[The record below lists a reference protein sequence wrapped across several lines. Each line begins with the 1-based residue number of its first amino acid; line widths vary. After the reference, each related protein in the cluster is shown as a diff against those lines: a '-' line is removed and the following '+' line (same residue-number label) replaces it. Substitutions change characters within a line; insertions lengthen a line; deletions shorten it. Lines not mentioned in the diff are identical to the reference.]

1 MLGEELGPGCRGAP
15 LPAGHDQSIL
25 SLRLGADAGMTLEPR
40 KLPIFPLNTV
50 LFPDASL
57 PLQIFE
63 ERYKLMMAHCLEG
76 DSKFGIVLIRQGEE
90 VGGPAEP
97 YLVGTTAQIVQ
108 VNRVR
113 GGRMFISV
121 TGRQRF
127 RISEITQRRPYMAAL
142 VQPLEE
148 EADPS
153 LPPSEM
159 DAVRDAFTA
168 YYRLLVGIRGG
179 WARSARMPSEPGRL
193 SYFIAGMLQI
203 TPREKQELL
212 EQPSPS
218 RRLEAELDLLR
229 NETEE
234 LRPRV
239 SAELRKGVSRQ

>member
-1 MLGEELGPGCRGAP
+1 
-15 LPAGHDQSIL
+15 
-25 SLRLGADAGMTLEPR
+25 MTLEPR
-40 KLPIFPLNTV
+40 NLPIFPLNTV
-50 LFPDASL
+50 LFPGASL

-76 DSKFGIVLIRQGEE
+76 DSRFGVVLIREGAE

-97 YLVGTTAQIVQ
+97 HLVGTMAQIVQ

-121 TGRQRF
+121 TGRERF
-127 RISEITQRRPYMAAL
+127 RIAEITQRRPYMAAL

-148 EADPS
+148 EPDPP
-153 LPPSEM
+153 LPPSEVEAIR
-159 DAVRDAFTA
+159 DAVTA

-179 WARSARMPSEPGRL
+179 WARSARMPSDPLGL

-203 TPREKQELL
+203 RAREKQELL
-212 EQPSPS
+212 EQPSSS
-218 RRLEAELDLLR
+218 RRLEAELDILR
-229 NETEE
+229 SETEQ

-239 SAELRKGVSRQ
+239 AAELRKGVGRQ